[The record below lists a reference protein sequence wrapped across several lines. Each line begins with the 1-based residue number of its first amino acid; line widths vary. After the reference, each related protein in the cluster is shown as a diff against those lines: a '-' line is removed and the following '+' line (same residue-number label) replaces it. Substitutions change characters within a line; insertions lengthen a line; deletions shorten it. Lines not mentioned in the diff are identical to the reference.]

1 MKGLSRRAFLY
12 LVHRKMGG
20 KDIADWSGTPVAGD
34 LAAEMDGARI
44 NPVMGSVTETESDTS
59 SCYLMTEDLAYN
71 MIQHMSHSTANG
83 MRHHVATIEVVRK
96 VGTGFQIAFHNAIR
110 EPYGISLP
118 RLSQRSLEEL
128 DGLVNHNG
136 MGRTVNNFNNRVH
149 CRDQVSWGHDGI
161 PVIGILLIPRIHLTN
176 GSDY

>member
-1 MKGLSRRAFLY
+1 MKGLSRSAFLY
-12 LVHRKMGG
+12 LVHRKIGG

-34 LAAEMDGARI
+34 LAAEMGGARI
-44 NPVMGSVTETESDTS
+44 TLDTCDVTKTESSTS
-59 SCYLMTEDLAYN
+59 SSYPMTKESAYIV
-71 MIQHMSHSTANG
+71 IQHMSHSTANG
-83 MRHHVATIEVVRK
+83 MRHHVVTIEVVRK

-110 EPYGISLP
+110 EPYGISLA

-128 DGLVNHNG
+128 DGLGNHNG

-161 PVIGILLIPRIHLTN
+161 PVIGILLTPRIHLTN